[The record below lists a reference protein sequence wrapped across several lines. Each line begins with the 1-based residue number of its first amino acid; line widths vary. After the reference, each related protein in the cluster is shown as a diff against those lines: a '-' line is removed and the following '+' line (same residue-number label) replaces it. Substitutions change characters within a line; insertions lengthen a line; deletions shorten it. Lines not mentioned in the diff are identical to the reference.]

1 MKTNIKKKSRK
12 LKNNILVEIKF
23 DPSVKATDI
32 GVLVKDGT
40 EWWYQKTATGNV
52 LHYPTSITN

>member
-1 MKTNIKKKSRK
+1 MKTNIEKTHRK
-12 LKNNILVEIKF
+12 LKNNVLAELKS

-32 GVLVKDGT
+32 GILTKDGT

-52 LHYPTSITN
+52 LHYQ

>member
-1 MKTNIKKKSRK
+1 V
-12 LKNNILVEIKF
+12 LVEIKF

-52 LHYPTSITN
+52 LHYPTSVIN